1 MQLYYY
7 DDITVSFDYTI
18 HSQPPDYQ
26 PKYFE
31 DTANVA
37 IKPGDSSFCSDPF
50 IIEAG
55 KLKTVFLTLLTLI
68 QPFHSMCMKVRVTEN
83 TIQSNHSMQEEGSEQ
98 INQTSFSTNPIHQL
112 TSELQELL
120 MFTCQQK
127 RINYS
132 VLIID
137 LIITKNLLSKYNCKT
152 MELAKQLDQLCIVFY
167 IVFIVDELGYVNKI
181 KNHYTLTH
189 RSLHF
194 FNSFLQKLLIGIISI

>member
-55 KLKTVFLTLLTLI
+55 NGRQIIAAILVTMLT
-68 QPFHSMCMKVRVTEN
+68 
-83 TIQSNHSMQEEGSEQ
+83 
-98 INQTSFSTNPIHQL
+98 
-112 TSELQELL
+112 
-120 MFTCQQK
+120 
-127 RINYS
+127 
-132 VLIID
+132 
-137 LIITKNLLSKYNCKT
+137 
-152 MELAKQLDQLCIVFY
+152 
-167 IVFIVDELGYVNKI
+167 YV
-181 KNHYTLTH
+181 Y
-189 RSLHF
+189 
-194 FNSFLQKLLIGIISI
+194 

>member
-1 MQLYYY
+1 
-7 DDITVSFDYTI
+7 
-18 HSQPPDYQ
+18 
-26 PKYFE
+26 
-31 DTANVA
+31 
-37 IKPGDSSFCSDPF
+37 
-50 IIEAG
+50 
-55 KLKTVFLTLLTLI
+55 
-68 QPFHSMCMKVRVTEN
+68 
-83 TIQSNHSMQEEGSEQ
+83 
-98 INQTSFSTNPIHQL
+98 
-112 TSELQELL
+112 

-152 MELAKQLDQLCIVFY
+152 TELTKQLDQLCIVFY

-194 FNSFLQKLLIGIISI
+194 FNSFL

>member
-1 MQLYYY
+1 
-7 DDITVSFDYTI
+7 
-18 HSQPPDYQ
+18 
-26 PKYFE
+26 
-31 DTANVA
+31 
-37 IKPGDSSFCSDPF
+37 
-50 IIEAG
+50 
-55 KLKTVFLTLLTLI
+55 
-68 QPFHSMCMKVRVTEN
+68 MCMKVRVTEN

-112 TSELQELL
+112 TPELQELL

-152 MELAKQLDQLCIVFY
+152 TELTKQLDQLCIVFY

-194 FNSFLQKLLIGIISI
+194 FNSFL